1 MERSGDVRPRL
12 DPLTI
17 AAVTVAII
25 AVSSSGALIA
35 YAAAPALAIAFWRN
49 AMAVG
54 VLAPVAVMRRRDE
67 LRGLRAKGALRW
79 CLLAG
84 IALAAHFGTW
94 VPAPKLTTVATA
106 TALVATQPV
115 WAGLIAVGQG
125 RRLGRWTWFGIATA
139 VVGAAVTAGVDFTS
153 GGHTALLGDVLAVL
167 GGMMAAVYTS
177 LGEKARAQTSTTTY
191 TTVCY
196 SVCAV
201 LLLAVCLAFGV
212 QLSGYPG
219 STWVALLA
227 LTAGAQLLGHSL
239 LNYALHKISATTIS
253 VLVLLEVP
261 GAALLGWAW
270 LGQTPRPAAWPGI
283 TLLVAGVA
291 VVVLGARRTPTPPTP
306 DPLDLDTD
314 QPTPEARPTP
324 AIGRRPHR

>member
-1 MERSGDVRPRL
+1 M
-12 DPLTI
+12 
-17 AAVTVAII
+17 
-25 AVSSSGALIA
+25 
-35 YAAAPALAIAFWRN
+35 
-49 AMAVG
+49 
-54 VLAPVAVMRRRDE
+54 
-67 LRGLRAKGALRW
+67 
-79 CLLAG
+79 
-84 IALAAHFGTW
+84 
-94 VPAPKLTTVATA
+94 
-106 TALVATQPV
+106 